1 MGVGDE
7 RALPLGGVLRPEEQ
21 QQMSDY
27 VSRLLRSIDQA
38 ERT

>member
-1 MGVGDE
+1 MAVGDE

-27 VSRLLRSIDQA
+27 VPGC
-38 ERT
+38 